1 MINERWQTVCVDFTK
16 LPPNP
21 FIFLLPSLFSLAG
34 TQDAVLVGLH
44 TCGDLAPST
53 LRMFRAKQELRAVCS
68 VGCCYHLLSEEFDH
82 DRQGKNTSCLYAHTH
97 THTLISISMVEQVF
111 KQDKP
116 CGIAFLFIMFFPAM
130 CIPYQYLVKK

>member
-1 MINERWQTVCVDFTK
+1 MRDGKRSVLTSLNY
-16 LPPNP
+16 PPPP
-21 FIFLLPSLFSLAG
+21 FFFFPLSFSLAG

-53 LRMFRAKQELRAVCS
+53 LRMFRPNRSCVPFAVWAAATTCS
-68 VGCCYHLLSEEFDH
+68 LKSLITT
-82 DRQGKNTSCLYAHTH
+82 DRVRTLPVCTHTH
-97 THTLISISMVEQVF
+97 THTHTTLISISMVEQVF

-130 CIPYQYLVKK
+130 CTPYRYLFKK